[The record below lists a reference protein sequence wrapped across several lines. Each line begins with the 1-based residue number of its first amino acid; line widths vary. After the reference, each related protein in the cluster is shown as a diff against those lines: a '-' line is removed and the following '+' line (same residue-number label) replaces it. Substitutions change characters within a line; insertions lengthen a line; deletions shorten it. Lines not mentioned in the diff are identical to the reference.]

1 MEYQQARRFIKE
13 TEKSGIIYGLD
24 SIQSLMA
31 HLGNVQEQVP
41 YVHTAGT
48 NGKGSVCAMLA
59 QILASSGYRTGVY
72 ASPAVFDEREILKV
86 NGIPVSKERYAQLI
100 AKVQKA
106 CAEME
111 QEGLRHPTA
120 FEAET
125 AAAFCYFQEENCDIV
140 LLETGM
146 GGSLDATNLITHPLL
161 SILTSISIDH
171 RAFLGN
177 TLKEITEAK
186 AGIIKPGCPCVT
198 APQKPEVLEVIRKAA
213 AEKGSELWEADS
225 AFIARF
231 AYDGQGSEFETA
243 GYGNM
248 ESGREAAGLECAES
262 GMKVPELECAKSG
275 FESDGPKSGETGYTT
290 VQEYT
295 EFAFESGKS
304 GMASDLYSLHG
315 KLALAGACQKENL
328 VCVLTAVSVLKRKG
342 FRIPP
347 EAVLKGLS
355 DVRLPG
361 RFERIAARPDFYI
374 DGAHNEGAALR
385 LQETVQQCL
394 KGRRTVFIIGVL
406 ADKEY
411 KKVLEI
417 MLPLAAEVFTVTP
430 ENPRALDG
438 RELARQA
445 AEYCARAVY
454 VPEISQAVHLAKAA
468 AGEDGAVLVFGSF
481 SYLRELKQAVRKE

>member
-171 RAFLGN
+171 RAFLGD
-177 TLKEITEAK
+177 TLKEIAEAK

-198 APQKPEVLEVIRKAA
+198 APQRPEVLEVIRKAA
-213 AEKGSELWEADS
+213 AEKGSGLWEADS

-248 ESGREAAGLECAES
+248 ESGREAAGLECAE
-262 GMKVPELECAKSG
+262 AG
-275 FESDGPKSGETGYTT
+275 FEADAPKSGKTGFTAA
-290 VQEYT
+290 QEYA
-295 EFAFESGKS
+295 ESAFESGKS
-304 GMASDLYSLHG
+304 GISSMASDLYSLHG

-328 VCVLTAVSVLKRKG
+328 ACVLTAVSVLKRKG

-361 RFERIAARPDFYI
+361 RFEQIAARPDFYI

-445 AEYCARAVY
+445 SEYRARAVY

-468 AGEDGAVLVFGSF
+468 AGEDGAVLAFGSF